1 MNPVGIRKAEL
12 AQFRADIYARW
23 KRGLDT
29 CAIAREMNVSE
40 VQVERSLH
48 RILETKF
55 AVNSLLCGND

>member
-1 MNPVGIRKAEL
+1 MNTIRKAKL

-29 CAIAREMNVSE
+29 CEIAREMNVSE
-40 VQVERSLH
+40 VLVEFELR
-48 RILETKF
+48 RIREVRF